1 MSEDTPAPRRQGR
14 RRRANAL
21 GGRTRTH
28 HSHRVLVTL
37 EEEARLVA
45 LAEAQRVTVPR
56 LLVEAALSGNVET
69 PTRRHEAIVE
79 LFAVRRQLAGV
90 ASNVN
95 QLARAANVDARLAVG
110 STAALAEVRVVVAK
124 IDAALEGLAA

>member
-1 MSEDTPAPRRQGR
+1 MADDTTPTSKLGR
-14 RRRANAL
+14 RRRVNVR
-21 GGRTRTH
+21 GGRR
-28 HSHRVLVTL
+28 HSHMVRVSP
-37 EEEARLVA
+37 EEEALLVQ